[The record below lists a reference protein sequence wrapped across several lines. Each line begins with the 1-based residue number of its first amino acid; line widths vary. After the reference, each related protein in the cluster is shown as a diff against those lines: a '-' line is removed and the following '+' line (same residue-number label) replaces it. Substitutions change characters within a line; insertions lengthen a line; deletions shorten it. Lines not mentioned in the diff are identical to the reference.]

1 MTKTVLLAVLLL
13 SVFGMAASG
22 TLTVKDSL
30 CQSNGCMAKV
40 EMNGHEHTLMCF
52 PWVEGCKGPLSVG
65 GTYSYD
71 VLNDSEN
78 PYHPT
83 GKDAIR
89 VHGETSNAIYSVEK

>member
-1 MTKTVLLAVLLL
+1 
-13 SVFGMAASG
+13 MA
-22 TLTVKDSL
+22 T
-30 CQSNGCMAKV
+30 V

-52 PWVEGCKGPLSVG
+52 TWVEGCKGPLSVN

-78 PYHPT
+78 PYHVS

-89 VHGETSNAIYSVEK
+89 VYGETSNAIYSVQK